1 MFFTNK
7 ITGKWNGYT
16 LVNYNFT
23 IKLPVLFQVIR
34 FAQSFLINWDEKM
47 YYEKTGTAAK
57 ARTTTLN
64 EELGQYINI
73 YILTKFR
80 YVYN

>member
-1 MFFTNK
+1 M
-7 ITGKWNGYT
+7 
-16 LVNYNFT
+16 T
-23 IKLPVLFQVIR
+23 IQEDGWLRGSAKTYIFYDNHIVLLFLQVIR

-64 EELGQYINI
+64 EELGKLHKKY
-73 YILTKFR
+73 F
-80 YVYN
+80 